1 MLDEETGAEP
11 RVRTASIA
19 DPFLLL
25 IRDDF
30 SVFIAEM
37 SPKLLELEEVEKEDQ
52 ILTSTKWLAGCL
64 YTDTTGVFADETVG
78 KGTKDNILM
87 FLLSTS
93 GVLYVR
99 TSGPSQTDKDMLT
112 YFTRFT
118 VYLT

>member
-52 ILTSTKWLAGCL
+52 ILTSTKWLTGCL
-64 YTDTTGVFADETVG
+64 YTDTNGVFADEAIG
-78 KGTKDNILM
+78 KTTKDNILM

-93 GVLYVR
+93 GVLYVSPPR
-99 TSGPSQTDKDMLT
+99 LPL
-112 YFTRFT
+112 R
-118 VYLT
+118 

>member
-1 MLDEETGAEP
+1 
-11 RVRTASIA
+11 
-19 DPFLLL
+19 
-25 IRDDF
+25 
-30 SVFIAEM
+30 M